1 MPDPHQDSATPS
13 PQYVNARYIFL
24 DIVGFTSESVSD
36 QMILLRALNEIV
48 VRSVEE
54 VKPSK
59 EKIIFLPTGDG
70 TCIALTDLEGYGE
83 SPHDAHLRL
92 AVVIL
97 EAIDKYNQSAKSEKQ
112 RRLAV
117 RIGINEHLDF
127 VIIDI
132 NGNQNIAGTGINVAE
147 RVMSLAGSNQIF
159 VSERV
164 YGTLRYYKEY
174 QGDFHPH
181 EAIVKHGS
189 KMTVYQY
196 VAAGRPGLDTDVR
209 ELERSQEGNNLL
221 RASSDCGLKRI
232 YPSRGNDV
240 EVDVLRDVDEARKR
254 VWILAVG
261 LSEKVRFTKL
271 LPTLEQKIGQKIEE
285 IDVKILFLDA
295 LRSPALFRTFLEIKP
310 DIFGEILSAS
320 RKGIVSDYFQQK
332 LYHSFHENYET
343 LKNNPVFKSAVRFYG
358 HTPVCWLMI
367 IDHTAYFQPYTFGG
381 NYKGDRLLG
390 PWMPVFKFES
400 QEGASTD
407 SYDILK
413 DHFNKLWLTS
423 NADIFQIGTTV
434 QNKDRVL
441 GKIFKDRGDWFRYVY
456 EALYETPGHD
466 QRKYPRRVCVSSAES
481 TIEWGESGKP
491 RQASP
496 KIVNFSREGIR
507 LELKDQSPAKGVI
520 VTFKLGNID
529 ADDENRLA
537 LEYLQ
542 KELLD
547 PCCSRF
553 RVVWQ
558 EDIDGARNIALEA
571 YPQSQSGP
579 ITNAQ
584 SGPLAPPS
592 SAP

>member
-1 MPDPHQDSATPS
+1 MPTMSDPHQDNAATGA
-13 PQYVNARYIFL
+13 QYVNARYVFL

-36 QMILLRALNEIV
+36 QMILLRALNGIV
-48 VRSVEE
+48 VRSVEQI
-54 VKPSK
+54 KPSK

-70 TCIALTDLEGYGE
+70 ICIALTDIQGYGE

-92 AVVIL
+92 ALVIL
-97 EAIDKYNQSAKSEKQ
+97 EAIDGYNLSAKSEKQ

-117 RIGINEHLDF
+117 RVGINEHLDF

-132 NGNQNIAGTGINVAE
+132 NGNENIAGTGINVAE

-164 YGTLRYYKEY
+164 YGTLHYYKEY
-174 QGDFHPH
+174 QGDFHRH
-181 EAIVKHGS
+181 EATVKHGN

-196 VAAGRPGLDTDVR
+196 VAAGRAGLDTDVR
-209 ELERSQEGNNLL
+209 ELERKQEVNNLL
-221 RASSDCGLKRI
+221 KASSDCGLKRI

-240 EVDVLRDVDEARKR
+240 EVDVLKDVDEARKR

-261 LSEKVRFTKL
+261 LSEKVKL
-271 LPTLEQKIGQKIEE
+271 TNLMPKLEQKLGQKIEE
-285 IDVKILFLDA
+285 IDVKMLFLDA
-295 LRSPALFRTFLEIKP
+295 LRSPALFRTFLEIRP
-310 DIFGEILSAS
+310 DIFAEILSAS
-320 RKGIVSDYFQQK
+320 RQGLVSNYFQQK

-343 LKNNPVFKSAVRFYG
+343 LKNNPLFKSAVRFYG

-390 PWMPVFKFES
+390 PWMPVFKFEA

-413 DHFNKLWLTS
+413 DHFTKLWLTS

-441 GKIFKDRGDWFRYVY
+441 GKIFEDRGDWFRYVY

-466 QRKYPRRVCVSSAES
+466 QRKYPRRVCVSSAAS
-481 TIEWGESGKP
+481 SIEWEESGKP
-491 RQASP
+491 RQTLP
-496 KIVNFSREGIR
+496 QIINFSREGIR
-507 LELKDQSPAKGVI
+507 LELKDPAPAQGVI
-520 VTFKLGNID
+520 VTFKIGKID
-529 ADDENRLA
+529 PDDENRLA

-558 EDIDGARNIALEA
+558 EDIGGKRHIALKA
-571 YPQSQSGP
+571 HPQ
-579 ITNAQ
+579 AQ
-584 SGPLAPPS
+584 SGPLANP
-592 SAP
+592 